1 MQLGKSPSKINELKA
16 IFQISFASTMKGKS
30 CRLVTPVVQSD
41 TDIQTAQ

>member
-1 MQLGKSPSKINELKA
+1 
-16 IFQISFASTMKGKS
+16 MKGTG